1 MALSLSYAHG
11 ITVIPFNGLH
21 YPPAPNPPKT
31 ARWKH
36 TEEWEWGDSALKPW
50 RKKEQRGNNKHGRQK
65 WQWLKPMKWL
75 RRSWL
80 PPPTSQ
86 SQVCF
91 DWNGNPAGV
100 ARQHTYTHDLSF
112 RISDNRLKTS
122 RFVFEQE
129 RWNVIKTKNS
139 EVVLINLFYNKVYK
153 TLFFYKTLG
162 FVSDCLSCVTTVF
175 MSVQLKFCTS
185 FNLLKRSDF
194 DVTGVKIGQR
204 CECSESASGDLCLYN
219 LASIFT

>member
-36 TEEWEWGDSALKPW
+36 TEEWEWGDSVLKPW
-50 RKKEQRGNNKHGRQK
+50 RKKERRGNNKHGRQNDND
-65 WQWLKPMKWL
+65 WNQWND
-75 RRSWL
+75 SEEADF
-80 PPPTSQ
+80 PPTSQ

-153 TLFFYKTLG
+153 TLFFL
-162 FVSDCLSCVTTVF
+162 
-175 MSVQLKFCTS
+175 
-185 FNLLKRSDF
+185 
-194 DVTGVKIGQR
+194 
-204 CECSESASGDLCLYN
+204 
-219 LASIFT
+219 